1 MLFDS
6 FSKDTLI
13 SCKRAFILASVGAGL
28 GCPHSKG
35 VLGCC
40 YAFGRGV
47 TKDET
52 RGFDL
57 GMQSSLAG
65 SVIGHFLVGM
75 CYDSGC
81 GVVADKHLAKR
92 WFRAEIESLRVVFE
106 MNKCDKFDCDS
117 IEHDDGGDGDGE
129 EEEEEEEED
138 EDEDDD
144 DDDDDR
150 YRYDDDDDD
159 ERDPDNLAANFSD
172 SSSPI
177 SSLPPQPS
185 FETDNLEYADY
196 FLGKSQS
203 IEFKNRGHIED
214 ALVLAEAFTCIC
226 LRRID
231 SVLGRSKPLVQGYLL
246 SEWEYYSKYRT
257 SKPKCLPRPTFIYME
272 STFSQ
277 PLRVRSLMGFTS
289 AACRHLAAPRGL
301 NVYAKT
307 LKSWT
312 KKIMIRVLSVLES
325 KAQVM
330 QCLARFFTAAV
341 FGALFYSVGARFC
354 DATHPF
360 ILLMFKTRRSSS
372 PQKTHDEYQVHA
384 Y

>member
-1 MLFDS
+1 M
-6 FSKDTLI
+6 
-13 SCKRAFILASVGAGL
+13 GAGL

-52 RGFDL
+52 RGFEL

-65 SVIGHFLVGM
+65 SVIGYFLVSM

-92 WFRAEIESLRVVFE
+92 WFRAEIESLRVMFK
-106 MNKCDKFDCDS
+106 MGKCDKFDCDS

-129 EEEEEEEED
+129 EEEIEEEED
-138 EDEDDD
+138 GHDYDDD
-144 DDDDDR
+144 DDDDRYR

-159 ERDPDNLAANFSD
+159 ERHPDNLAANVSD
-172 SSSPI
+172 SSSPT

-231 SVLGRSKPLVQGYLL
+231 SVLGRSKPLVQGYSL
-246 SEWEYYSKYRT
+246 SEWAYYSKYHK

-272 STFSQ
+272 NTFSQ
-277 PLRVRSLMGFTS
+277 PHRVRSLMGFTS
-289 AACRHLAAPRGL
+289 AACRHLSQSPGLENDPRGL

-307 LKSWT
+307 LKSLT

-330 QCLARFFTAAV
+330 RCLARFFTALVHV
-341 FGALFYSVGARFC
+341 FAMPP
-354 DATHPF
+354 TH
-360 ILLMFKTRRSSS
+360 LSC
-372 PQKTHDEYQVHA
+372 
-384 Y
+384 